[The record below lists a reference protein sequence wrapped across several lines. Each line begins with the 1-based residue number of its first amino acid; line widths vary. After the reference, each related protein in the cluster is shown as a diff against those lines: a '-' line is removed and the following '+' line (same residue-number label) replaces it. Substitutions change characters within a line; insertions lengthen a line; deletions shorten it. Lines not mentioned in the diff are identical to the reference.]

1 MPFCPVRAAPYRC
14 NCVGDVPRRRPKN
27 ETLRFRPQGKVDTI
41 DLAVHRQEARL
52 VYAYAGRLLSLETA
66 VLVKVASC
74 AEKNRPPGSGCP
86 RFCGREPVAVSAFAS
101 LVAPSAL
108 SLSASRCARSF
119 RSDETCPWRQ
129 PAGAIPEG
137 KVFKFRAG
145 WATPSAVLFGRL
157 ATHVGRPL
165 NCRREVVVH

>member
-1 MPFCPVRAAPYRC
+1 MV
-14 NCVGDVPRRRPKN
+14 CV
-27 ETLRFRPQGKVDTI
+27 
-41 DLAVHRQEARL
+41 
-52 VYAYAGRLLSLETA
+52 YAGRLLSLETA

-74 AEKNRPPGSGCP
+74 VEKNRPPGSGCP

-108 SLSASRCARSF
+108 PLSASRCARSF
-119 RSDETCPWRQ
+119 RSDETRPWRQ

-145 WATPSAVLFGRL
+145 CATPSAVLLGSL
-157 ATHVGRPL
+157 AAHVGRPL
-165 NCRREVVVH
+165 NCRREGGSFINAVARGSSHYRELAHLARSQRRFVPGIDGACVSAC